1 VALGLG
7 VVLAA
12 ARLNWGAVRAEQGL
26 AALMTVLRTLF
37 MWAAIVALLGLAQRY
52 LNRGGRV
59 LRFLTEAV
67 FPYYILHQTLIVAV
81 GFWVGGLLLPVWLEA
96 GIIVVAT
103 VAGCVVLT
111 EAIKR
116 VPPLR
121 PLFGLPLRAETIRP
135 ARQAIVAS

>member
-1 VALGLG
+1 
-7 VVLAA
+7 
-12 ARLNWGAVRAEQGL
+12 VRADQGF
-26 AALMTVLRTLF
+26 AALMTVVRTLF
-37 MWAAIVALLGLAQRY
+37 MWAVIVAVLGLAQRS
-52 LNRGGRV
+52 LNRSGRA

-96 GIIVVAT
+96 GIITVAT
-103 VAGCVVLT
+103 VIGCVLLT

-121 PLFGLPLRAETIRP
+121 PLFGLSLRAETSRP
-135 ARQAIVAS
+135 ARQVAVAS